1 MYNCAIALLLLLA
14 CHARA
19 EFLTFDSRATWEAN
33 WSLKPQLNIFT
44 PQEHLGL
51 IKFRKDINA
60 VLDAHLF
67 VHPTN
72 ERGDVAG
79 GIWSALSNPTTLPG
93 LSTGMP
99 PPFGSQ
105 SAAIRSTSGSC
116 KSTWAAQY
124 WPKRSAS
131 TSQMKR
137 GLGPSA
143 NSAFSPLRVPTWR
156 L

>member
-79 GIWSALSNPTTLPG
+79 GIWSALSNPNDAPRIIDGDAATFWQPVGGDSARQVDRANRLRPCGIGQRDPHPLPG
-93 LSTGMP
+93 
-99 PPFGSQ
+99 
-105 SAAIRSTSGSC
+105 
-116 KSTWAAQY
+116 
-124 WPKRSAS
+124 
-131 TSQMKR
+131 
-137 GLGPSA
+137 
-143 NSAFSPLRVPTWR
+143 
-156 L
+156 